1 MTKKCL
7 KRNFLFYWFCCT
19 ETKKQI
25 KNLRSMHTIYDIICN
40 DSEKTFNHKEH
51 ATTNTNSEYE
61 SLLTPTEHFFEYEII
76 IKCFQLFNTK
86 TI

>member
-1 MTKKCL
+1 
-7 KRNFLFYWFCCT
+7 
-19 ETKKQI
+19 
-25 KNLRSMHTIYDIICN
+25 MHTIYDIICN

-86 TI
+86 TIYSKKIGKFVFIKKKM